1 MSNRVLNLAAAAARL
16 LPDSFKRGLYRIKP
30 LASLIRKVLNRT
42 VPEGLTDVTVAA
54 GGLEGLTVHL
64 NLKTEKDYWLGTY
77 EPELQAAVRHLVHA
91 GDVVYDVGANIGYV
105 SLLLARAAQPGG
117 RVYAFEPLPAN
128 LSRMQANLALNP
140 SFQVTA
146 VPAAVVDRS
155 GKTHFW
161 VHSSTSMGKAE
172 GSAGRTDTT
181 YRESIEID
189 ALALDDFAYGQQHEL
204 PDVIKMDIEGGEVL
218 AFKGM
223 ERLLNQ
229 ARPTLLVELHGP
241 ESARAAW
248 ETLSPSGYRL
258 SRMDDLMSVVA
269 SQEELDWKAYMV
281 AIPSEKWKA
290 VKAALL
296 EHPQHQA

>member
-1 MSNRVLNLAAAAARL
+1 
-16 LPDSFKRGLYRIKP
+16 
-30 LASLIRKVLNRT
+30 
-42 VPEGLTDVTVAA
+42 
-54 GGLEGLTVHL
+54 
-64 NLKTEKDYWLGTY
+64 
-77 EPELQAAVRHLVHA
+77 
-91 GDVVYDVGANIGYV
+91 VGANIGYV

-117 RVYAFEPLPAN
+117 KVFAFEPLPAN

-140 SFQVTA
+140 ALPVEV
-146 VPAAVVDRS
+146 VPAAVVDQS

-181 YRESIEID
+181 YREAIEID
-189 ALALDDFAYGQQHEL
+189 ALALDDFAYLQQHPL
-204 PDVIKMDIEGGEVL
+204 PKVIKMDIEGGEVL
-218 AFKGM
+218 AFTGM

-248 ETLSPSGYRL
+248 EALSPAGYRL
-258 SRMDDLMSVVA
+258 SRMDDLLSVVT
-269 SQEELDWKAYMV
+269 SLEELDWKAYMV

-290 VKAALL
+290 VKAALQPHADL
-296 EHPQHQA
+296 